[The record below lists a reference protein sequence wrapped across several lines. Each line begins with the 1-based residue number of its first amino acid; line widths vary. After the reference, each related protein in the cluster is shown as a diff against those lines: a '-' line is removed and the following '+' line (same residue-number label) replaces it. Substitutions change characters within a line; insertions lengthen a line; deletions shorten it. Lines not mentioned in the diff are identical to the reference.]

1 MGTTPSGPERRDG
14 SRWKSWGVV
23 SAILIVLFVLTWI
36 PSFHDAHFGVARYE
50 SNAVGGLS
58 KINELERQYA
68 RSHVDKG
75 FACKLP
81 LLLTNE
87 KKNDEYDLVAS
98 LLSGEHAGYKFA
110 VGTCAVNASG
120 VTVSYEITAVP
131 AVPGR
136 TGIRAFCTDQSGQF
150 FYDEGGS
157 GTQCL
162 ALRRALPD

>member
-1 MGTTPSGPERRDG
+1 MSTTPSGAERRDG
-14 SRWKSWGVV
+14 SRWKSWGLV
-23 SAILIVLFVLTWI
+23 SAILIILFVLSWT
-36 PSFHDAHFGVARYE
+36 PSFHDAHFGVARHE
-50 SNAVGGLS
+50 SNAVGSLS

-68 RSHVDKG
+68 RTHVDKG

-81 LLLTNE
+81 LLLTTE

-120 VTVSYEITAVP
+120 ITVSYEITAVP
-131 AVPGR
+131 AAPGR
-136 TGIRAFCTDQSGQF
+136 TGIRAFCTDQAGQL

-157 GTQCL
+157 GPQCL
-162 ALRRALPD
+162 ALRHALPN